1 MRKTFFLDANELN
14 KDLIKVL
21 LEKYPNGY
29 EYNDIVSTTT
39 PEGTRIKALKVEY
52 LGHLFYV
59 KVSEQLE
66 KLLDD
71 SNHIDDVNPKN
82 FDMYFD
88 DYL

>member
-1 MRKTFFLDANELN
+1 MRKTFFLEANELN
-14 KDLIKVL
+14 IDLIKVL

-29 EYNDIVSTTT
+29 TYEDIVSAFK
-39 PEGTRIKALKVEY
+39 PDGTRIKALKFEH
-52 LGHLFYV
+52 LEHLFYV

-66 KLLDD
+66 NLLENT
-71 SNHIDDVNPKN
+71 NHPDEINPKN

>member
-1 MRKTFFLDANELN
+1 MIKTFFLEANELN
-14 KDLIKVL
+14 KDLIEVL
-21 LEKYPNGY
+21 LEKYPDGY
-29 EYNDIVSTTT
+29 DYDDIVSTIK
-39 PEGTRIKALKVEY
+39 PDGTRIKALKVEH
-52 LGHLFYV
+52 LEHLFYV

>member
-1 MRKTFFLDANELN
+1 MKKTFFLEANELN
-14 KDLIKVL
+14 KELIQAL

-29 EYNDIVSTTT
+29 DYDDIVSTIK
-39 PEGTRIKALKVEY
+39 PDGTRVKAIKVEH
-52 LGHLFYV
+52 LEHLFYV

-66 KLLDD
+66 TLLEE
-71 SNHIDDVNPKN
+71 SNHIDDIDPKS